1 MKKIADH
8 YPDIRLIMGHSAP
21 NRLDDAIALAKEK
34 ENVYLDLG
42 DIHRHSG
49 IVAKMVNAVGSEKVL
64 FGTDLPWYDPNY
76 CLGSVLYADIA
87 DADRDNI
94 FYKNAERIIRSI
106 KK

>member
-1 MKKIADH
+1 MPDAKIVLAHLGGFHLWEKVLPALPEMDVMLDTS
-8 YPDIRLIMGHSAP
+8 YSLQVREQWDLFAEIIRRNGAS
-21 NRLDDAIALAKEK
+21 
-34 ENVYLDLG
+34 
-42 DIHRHSG
+42 
-49 IVAKMVNAVGSEKVL
+49 KVL